1 MEDNKKTQLTITLPS
16 ANIEGW
22 LVVRLQAPG
31 NDTTFALKP
40 QNGKMFMRQNEV
52 DLLVEGPDVTV
63 EPKPVLKVEPK
74 PVPKEEPKVVPKA
87 APVPLYAK
95 PVAKT
100 PAAPVTGM
108 PKRFWGEM
116 PSPLDTLTYRAF
128 RKPGQLLHITAK
140 LLVHGPRPK
149 TAGLTAEEI
158 LPIVQ
163 AYGAMM
169 PSGANG
175 KVECAAA
182 SVIDIRNK
190 LYTLGTH
197 GLLKETKTFTPT
209 GKQISRF
216 QWQGEEGL
224 SWMKNETPAQLLA
237 RIKGIWPK
245 ILTVRYAHN
254 GIMRRD
260 ALHTIIR
267 KHTSMTVAAG
277 VQFFV
282 ENKFVVPYPPEF
294 LIVGK

>member
-16 ANIEGW
+16 ANTEGW
-22 LVVRLQAPG
+22 LVVRLQALG
-31 NDTTFALKP
+31 NDTTFAIKP
-40 QNGKMFMRQNEV
+40 QNGKMFMRQNDV
-52 DLLVEGPDVTV
+52 DLLVEGPDVTAET
-63 EPKPVLKVEPK
+63 EPVPKEEPK
-74 PVPKEEPKVVPKA
+74 PVPKEEPKIVPKA
-87 APVPLYAK
+87 TPVPLYAK
-95 PVAKT
+95 PVAPPSTAGKIG
-100 PAAPVTGM
+100 A

-116 PSPLDTLTYRAF
+116 PSPLDSLTYRAF
-128 RKPGQLLHITAK
+128 RKPGQLLHVTAK
-140 LLVHGPRPK
+140 LLAHGPSPK
-149 TAGLTAEEI
+149 AAGLTAEEI
-158 LPIVQ
+158 LPIVH

-169 PSGANG
+169 PAGADG
-175 KVECAAA
+175 KVECTAA

-197 GLLKETKTFTPT
+197 GLLKETKTFTPA

-216 QWQGEEGL
+216 LWHGEEGL

-245 ILTVRYAHN
+245 LLTVRYAHN
-254 GIMRRD
+254 GMMRRD

-267 KHTSMTVAAG
+267 KHTGMTVAAG

-282 ENKFVVPYPPEF
+282 ENKFVVSYPPDF